1 MPSNAKGL
9 ASSQAAKTHP
19 IGEADAET
27 VAYFRELFKGVAPEF
42 AADLTRT
49 IALKTASAL
58 AQNLPATLTRKA
70 QAGGSTNP
78 FADAMVALA
87 QTRPNRM
94 VTVRDHG
101 QMHPSEWASAMGTL
115 EARGLFRRVDVPDRG
130 NLNFVLADGDDE
142 RQAHVRPVTAVATP
156 TGVSYEG
163 FARLAGRMFMFAAE
177 ARASLHG
184 APVVTV
190 TALRTLAKSAQTDIT
205 ESSPME
211 PGEKWIVMKR
221 TRQYVGGDG
230 YMGPSCYEAGVEPGK
245 VYNSREEAVEAAE
258 KLSDVNP
265 SGFQVFPYKPAQ
277 PINGAR
283 P

>member
-9 ASSQAAKTHP
+9 ASSQAAKSHP

-58 AQNLPATLTRKA
+58 AQNLPATLSRKA
-70 QAGGSTNP
+70 QAGGANDTS
-78 FADAMVALA
+78 
-87 QTRPNRM
+87 
-94 VTVRDHG
+94 G
-101 QMHPSEWASAMGTL
+101 
-115 EARGLFRRVDVPDRG
+115 
-130 NLNFVLADGDDE
+130 E

-190 TALRTLAKSAQTDIT
+190 TALRPLGKSAQVSGLKGQIQSLLPQIADAAESILLGIPPNSGIDMHKISVKVMSSIMDIIN
-205 ESSPME
+205 EHGIGVI
-211 PGEKWIVMKR
+211 PGSKAAQEYSTGPKR
-221 TRQYVGGDG
+221 QEDG
-230 YMGPSCYEAGVEPGK
+230 YSWVIAFDDQSAFAIDFPTSVYRKPQLVPPERVRVREIDRRDLDGVLG
-245 VYNSREEAVEAAE
+245 
-258 KLSDVNP
+258 
-265 SGFQVFPYKPAQ
+265 
-277 PINGAR
+277 
-283 P
+283 